1 GESKS
6 KSTLEAILYIDK
18 NISRQPKKHIV
29 SEIMDLIINS
39 ESDFPELSELPAVIQ
54 EKGWITLSKNYQL
67 FLENMELLKG
77 NNSIFSI
84 SEELSVPVSLI
95 IEFIIFLKSR
105 DFLDIYR
112 RK

>member
-1 GESKS
+1 
-6 KSTLEAILYIDK
+6 
-18 NISRQPKKHIV
+18 
-29 SEIMDLIINS
+29 